1 MMKMRVIVVLMI
13 AMIGIT
19 SVPIQASERQEYNK
33 EQKNKV
39 ISDEEQ
45 KLLKEENIQVISDEN
60 GNIKLKNTSASAIN
74 EANQILRKSKKYP
87 TEWYPLKNYSVYSSK
102 KFKKA
107 TKSAFATAMTSW
119 LTTKIPSPQIIVGAA
134 ASAFATYYFVNSDE
148 CNVYF
153 RYLYYY
159 RIIGP
164 MKIDNNGN
172 AIGQYELKRKMTT
185 SKNKKF
191 TSGQNK
197 IQTKK
202 SSILSW

>member
-1 MMKMRVIVVLMI
+1 MIKIKVVVILMVAI
-13 AMIGIT
+13 MGIT
-19 SVPIQASERQEYNK
+19 AVPIQASEKQGDSKKQENK
-33 EQKNKV
+33 ATQV

-45 KLLKEENIQVISDEN
+45 ELLKKEDIQVVSDEN
-60 GNIKLKNTSASAIN
+60 GNIKLKNTS
-74 EANQILRKSKKYP
+74 
-87 TEWYPLKNYSVYSSK
+87 PLKNYSVYSSK

-107 TKSAFATAMTSW
+107 TKNAFASAMTSW

-134 ASAFATYYFVNSDE
+134 VSAYVTYYFVNSDE

-159 RIIGP
+159 RIVGP
-164 MKIDNNGN
+164 TKFDKNGN
-172 AIGQYELKRKMTT
+172 AIPQYELKRKMTT

-197 IQTKK
+197 TQTKK
-202 SSILSW
+202 SSILTW